1 MSSST
6 YLNLFLITVP
16 LVIVADL
23 CRGGLLIFL
32 QLDPV
37 RFVLYAAFLEIV
49 FVYVLLLFVLR
60 FSERI
65 KAFLRMK

>member
-6 YLNLFLITVP
+6 YLKLFLITVP

-37 RFVLYAAFLEIV
+37 RFVLYAVFLEIV

-65 KAFLRMK
+65 KVFLRMK

>member
-6 YLNLFLITVP
+6 YLKLFLITVP

-37 RFVLYAAFLEIV
+37 RFVLYAVFLEIV
-49 FVYVLLLFVLR
+49 FVYVLLLFVLK